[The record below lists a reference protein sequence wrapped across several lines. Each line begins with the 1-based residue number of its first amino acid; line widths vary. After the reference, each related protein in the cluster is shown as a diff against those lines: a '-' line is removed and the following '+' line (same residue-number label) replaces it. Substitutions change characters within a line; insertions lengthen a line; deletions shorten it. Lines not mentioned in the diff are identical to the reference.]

1 MEIFLWV
8 LGIHLIE
15 LLGVGVF
22 FLIKKNIALEKIATQ
37 QQQYINDVD
46 FVVSQLISNLSK
58 IDQRVYVDG
67 DSELEEIFTDINDL
81 KGLLEN
87 ISKK

>member
-15 LLGVGVF
+15 LLGIGI
-22 FLIKKNIALEKIATQ
+22 FLLIRKNNTLEAIVAQ
-37 QQQYINDVD
+37 QQSYIENLD
-46 FVVSQLISNLSK
+46 FISSQLISSLSK
-58 IDQRVYVDG
+58 IDERMYVESDA
-67 DSELEEIFTDINDL
+67 ELEEVFKDISEL
-81 KGLLEN
+81 RELLEN

>member
-22 FLIKKNIALEKIATQ
+22 FLIRKNITLEKIAVQ
-37 QQQYINDVD
+37 QQQYIENMD
-46 FVVSQLISNLSK
+46 FVASQLLSSLSK
-58 IDQRVYVDG
+58 IDERMYVEG
-67 DSELEEIFTDINDL
+67 DAELENIFKDVSELKE
-81 KGLLEN
+81 LLEN

>member
-15 LLGVGVF
+15 LLGVGAF

>member
-15 LLGVGVF
+15 ILGVGIF
-22 FLIKKNIALEKIATQ
+22 FLVKKNLTLEKVATQ
-37 QQQYINDVD
+37 QQQYIESVD
-46 FVVSQLISNLSK
+46 FITSQLISSLSK
-58 IDQRVYVDG
+58 IDERMYVEG
-67 DSELEEIFTDINDL
+67 DAELEEVFKDISEL

>member
-37 QQQYINDVD
+37 QQQYIDNVE

-67 DSELEEIFTDINDL
+67 DSELEEIFTDINNL

>member
-22 FLIKKNIALEKIATQ
+22 FLIRKNITLEKIAAQ
-37 QQQYINDVD
+37 QQQYIENID
-46 FVVSQLISNLSK
+46 FVASQLLSSLSK
-58 IDQRVYVDG
+58 IDERMYVEG
-67 DSELEEIFTDINDL
+67 DAELENIFKDVSELKE
-81 KGLLEN
+81 LLEN

>member
-22 FLIKKNIALEKIATQ
+22 FLIKKNVALEKIATQ
-37 QQQYINDVD
+37 QQQYIDNVD
-46 FVVSQLISNLSK
+46 FIVSQLISNLSK